1 MNIRKIK
8 LRPPNSNQTT
18 PCLNDYMLNRDHDE
32 DEHLTSS
39 SSSTADSNNSMHN
52 FHSSGQ
58 VQHAV
63 VLIQRK
69 VKLWESA
76 SICLYGGEEHRVL
89 KYSQVLSN
97 SMSRTKL
104 SFA

>member
-1 MNIRKIK
+1 MHIREIK

-32 DEHLTSS
+32 DVHLTSS

-76 SICLYGGEEHRVL
+76 SMH
-89 KYSQVLSN
+89 SQNKVILFVCMEVKN
-97 SMSRTKL
+97 TGY
-104 SFA
+104 